1 MAIALAFVMPS
12 ELCVSTHCVGIQY
25 TARMV
30 EKMDQL
36 GHKIPNPDG
45 LIGGLSFL
53 GRLKGIGP
61 LR

>member
-1 MAIALAFVMPS
+1 MVKALPFVTPS
-12 ELCVSTHCVGIQY
+12 ELYVLTHCVGVQY

-36 GHKIPNPDG
+36 GHKISNSDR
-45 LIGGLSFL
+45 LIGGLFFL
-53 GRLKGIGP
+53 RHLKGIGQ